1 MKRYLI
7 LGLCSALLAAIPLA
21 ATGGGGQADQKPKPT
36 IKREPAHRLTSF
48 EGKDVYREYCAVCH
62 GTTGRG
68 DGPAARALK
77 TPPADLTT
85 ITKRHG
91 TFPRKTVEETIL
103 AQNEPLASHGS
114 REMPIWGPIF
124 RRSGDRDV
132 QTLITSNLISYL
144 ESIQAK

>member
-7 LGLCSALLAAIPLA
+7 TGLCAALLAAIPLA
-21 ATGGGGQADQKPKPT
+21 ATGGGGQADQKPT
-36 IKREPAHRLTSF
+36 IKREPAQKLTSF
-48 EGKDVYREYCAVCH
+48 KGADVYREYCAVCH
-62 GTTGRG
+62 GATGRG

-91 TFPRKTVEETIL
+91 EFPRKTLEETIL
-103 AQNEPLASHGS
+103 AQNEPVVSHGS

-132 QTLITSNLISYL
+132 QTLITSNLISYI
-144 ESIQAK
+144 ESMQVK